1 MDINNDSILYRT
13 IHEQSDAKSKT
24 ILDNKL
30 KISEKKIKD
39 PEGNEYTPG
48 TLSNYSQVQIQK
60 MIDEANKHLLGKD
73 AKLIYKTHEST
84 KKTII
89 SLVDTKTD
97 EIIREIPS
105 EKMLDSIANIW
116 EMVGIIV
123 NKKG

>member
-13 IHEQSDAKSKT
+13 IHEQVDTKHKVT
-24 ILDNKL
+24 LDNKL
-30 KISEKKIKD
+30 EVFEKTIKD
-39 PEGNEYTPG
+39 PEGNDYKPG

-60 MIDEANKHLLGKD
+60 MIDESNKHLLGKD
-73 AKLIYKTHEST
+73 AKLTYKTHEST

-89 SLVDTKTD
+89 TLVDTKTN
-97 EIIREIPS
+97 EVIREIPS

-116 EMVGIIV
+116 EMVGLIV

>member
-1 MDINNDSILYRT
+1 MDINNHSVLYRMVN
-13 IHEQSDAKSKT
+13 EQKEMTKQVDNPSDITVK
-24 ILDNKL
+24 N
-30 KISEKKIKD
+30 KKIKD

-48 TLSNYSQVQIQK
+48 TLSNYSQVQLQK
-60 MIDEANKHLLGKD
+60 VIDQSNKHLLGKG
-73 AKLIYKTHEST
+73 AKLTYKVHEST

-89 SLVDTKTD
+89 TLVDIKT
-97 EIIREIPS
+97 EEVIREIPS

>member
-1 MDINNDSILYRT
+1 MDINNDSILYRI
-13 IHEQSDAKSKT
+13 IHEQLDTKHKS
-24 ILDNKL
+24 ISDNKL
-30 KISEKKIKD
+30 EISEKKIKD

-60 MIDEANKHLLGKD
+60 MIDESNKYLLGKD
-73 AKLIYKTHEST
+73 AKLTYKTHEST

-89 SLVDTKTD
+89 TLVDTKTN
-97 EIIREIPS
+97 EVIREIPS

-116 EMVGIIV
+116 EMVGLIV

>member
-1 MDINNDSILYRT
+1 MDINNDSILYR
-13 IHEQSDAKSKT
+13 IFHEQLDTKHKS
-24 ILDNKL
+24 ISDNKL
-30 KISEKKIKD
+30 EISEKKIKD

-60 MIDEANKHLLGKD
+60 MIDESNKHLLGKD
-73 AKLIYKTHEST
+73 AKLTYKTHEST

-89 SLVDTKTD
+89 TLVDTKTN
-97 EIIREIPS
+97 EVIREIPS

-116 EMVGIIV
+116 EMVGLIV